1 VFNLQFDLKSLI
13 WYYSLTESRFISFER
28 CTALIEIPQEKGYQE
43 DIINSEKPKKGDI
56 APMVPFISRSGW
68 LKEGAVNF
76 EEVFIKYRPTLECVL
91 KGVSFSISPCEKI
104 GELLLR
110 KINDCNFHLI

>member
-1 VFNLQFDLKSLI
+1 MFNLQFDLKSLI

-28 CTALIEIPQEKGYQE
+28 CTALIEIPQERGYHE
-43 DIINSEKPKKGDI
+43 EIILPQKSKKGEALGPLD
-56 APMVPFISRSGW
+56 PFISQSGW

-104 GELLLR
+104 GELPRLE
-110 KINDCNFHLI
+110 